1 MPAPARS
8 PLRLHLRLLWL
19 YFSQY
24 AKARLAYR
32 ADFASAVFASFAG
45 TAASFAV
52 VLVLFSRFPHLS
64 GWSFP
69 EIVFLYGFS
78 LLPYGLFNVLS
89 LNLYEFADRYLIE
102 GRFDRVLLRPV
113 SPLFQILFESF
124 RLESL
129 QETVTGTVALAWAA
143 SRLPHVSPF
152 GLALLPLW
160 AVFGAVI
167 YLSVFG
173 MLTAASFWIEDRIG
187 LAPPVF
193 NLMAFGRYPITIY
206 DLEVRVLLSTV
217 IPFAFASFY
226 PTALALRRGEF
237 ATFFWLTPAVA
248 AVLAG
253 ACVALFRKGISRYGS
268 TGS

>member
-1 MPAPARS
+1 MGRARF
-8 PLRLHLRLLWL
+8 HARLLGL
-19 YFSQY
+19 YFAQY

-32 ADFASAVFASFAG
+32 ADFAMAVLASFLG

-52 VLVLFSRFPHLS
+52 VLLLFSRFPHLA
-64 GWSFP
+64 GWTFP

-89 LNLYEFADRYLIE
+89 TNLYEFADRYLVE
-102 GRFDRVLLRPV
+102 GRFDRILLRPV
-113 SPLFQILFESF
+113 SPLFQVVFESF

-129 QETVTGTVALAWAA
+129 QEVVTGTVAVLWAA
-143 SRLPHVSPF
+143 SRLPGVSPL

-173 MLTAASFWIEDRIG
+173 LLTATSFWIEDRVG

-193 NLMAFGRYPITIY
+193 NLMSFGRYPITIY
-206 DLEVRVLLSTV
+206 DLKVKVLLSTV

-226 PTALALRRGEF
+226 PTALALKRGEF
-237 ATFFWLTPAVA
+237 LPLFWAVPLV
-248 AVLAG
+248 AVLF
-253 ACVALFRKGISRYGS
+253 ALLNRALWRRGIAKYGS
-268 TGS
+268 VGN